1 MSRCFRDQ
9 IKIFLHWTTI
19 AATFSYIQ
27 YFTQFKKF
35 ICVYFQVQITKKL
48 GLQTNSPKIL
58 KGRKHEV
65 KEIQIVKLFVI
76 VIVLLFH
83 TPLLQFS
90 ASLKLLFLA
99 DIQHLR
105 VNNWCGCWC
114 FKIKYIALAL
124 KEQWR

>member
-1 MSRCFRDQ
+1 MFPRSNQDISTLDYHCSNV
-9 IKIFLHWTTI
+9 FLHSMFHSI
-19 AATFSYIQ
+19 C
-27 YFTQFKKF
+27 KF

-58 KGRKHEV
+58 KGTRHEV
-65 KEIQIVKLFVI
+65 KEMQIVKLFVI

-90 ASLKLLFLA
+90 ASLKLLFVA

-124 KEQWR
+124 KEQ